1 VSKTTNAAGA
11 PKEGEERR
19 QKILVV
25 EDEPDMILGLR
36 DNFEFEG
43 YEVVTA
49 SDGAAGLEKA
59 RTEKPDLMILDIM
72 MPKLSGLE
80 VCKTLR
86 GEGFEKPIIML
97 TARGQEIDKVLG
109 LKLGADD
116 YVTKPFGFMEL
127 IARSEALLRRT
138 GGRRSP
144 GPLQL
149 GDLTIDFQRHEAR
162 RQSNGSDEGRPVEL
176 SAREFRMLAFFT
188 SRRGEVVTREALLD
202 SVWDYRGAPLTRTV
216 DMLVAKLRKKIE
228 PDPHEP
234 QYLITVHG
242 LGYKLTEG

>member
-11 PKEGEERR
+11 PKEGEDRR

-25 EDEPDMILGLR
+25 EDEPDMVLGLR

-80 VCKTLR
+80 VCKTLL

-97 TARGQEIDKVLG
+97 TARGQEIDKVVG
-109 LKLGADD
+109 LELGADD
-116 YVTKPFGFMEL
+116 YVTKPFSIREL
-127 IARSEALLRRT
+127 LARVRAILRRT
-138 GGRRSP
+138 EGGKRR
-144 GPLQL
+144 L
-149 GDLTIDFQRHEAR
+149 AR
-162 RQSNGSDEGRPVEL
+162 YRFADVEL
-176 SAREFRMLAFFT
+176 DFEVYRATRAGQALEMSPREFELLRYLIERKGDT
-188 SRRGEVVTREALLD
+188 VSRDQLLEDVWGYVAPGETNTVDVFVSNLRRKLESEGEPRLLHT
-202 SVWDYRGAPLTRTV
+202 VRGAGYV
-216 DMLVAKLRKKIE
+216 LRA
-228 PDPHEP
+228 P
-234 QYLITVHG
+234 
-242 LGYKLTEG
+242 